1 MSRKIAMLGKKMY
14 FIKWHLFLRVSYC
27 QLRFS
32 SPFKPYLPVATD
44 VGWLHSISCSNTPFP
59 AVCLFSTVW
68 EEYKTKKKTH
78 KKLLLSWKSIFWKT
92 VDVVKDV
99 KVIKRTSHHHHQN
112 MKVSN
117 LKLWKEDVVCLDMK
131 KKGK

>member
-1 MSRKIAMLGKKMY
+1 MSRKIAMLGKKLH
-14 FIKWHLFLRVSYC
+14 KVASLFTSLLLC

-32 SPFKPYLPVATD
+32 SPFKPYRLPLMLAD
-44 VGWLHSISCSNTPFP
+44 FISCSNTPFP

-68 EEYKTKKKTH
+68 EEYKTKKTH

-99 KVIKRTSHHHHQN
+99 KVIKITSHHHHQN

-117 LKLWKEDVVCLDMK
+117 LKSWKEDVVCLDMK